1 MRRCGR
7 EIAPARRLLLGVR
20 AMTYER
26 VKRAFDVAAAV
37 LGLGVTAPVLAAI
50 AIAVRVETPGPI
62 VLRQPRVGHEGRD
75 FGMFKFRT
83 MVDDAH
89 TMGAGWLVSEGDPRI
104 TRVGRFMRKW
114 SLDELPQ
121 LVNVLRGDMSI
132 VGPRPTLRYQ
142 VEQYTPF
149 QRRRLEVRP
158 GITGWAQVRGRNE
171 LSWPEK
177 IELDVWYVDHRSL
190 WLDAEILVRTL
201 PVLLR
206 PTRVY
211 NDARGDWGEPVL

>member
-1 MRRCGR
+1 
-7 EIAPARRLLLGVR
+7 
-20 AMTYER
+20 MTYEHA
-26 VKRAFDVAAAV
+26 KRAFDVAAAGA
-37 LGLGVTAPVLAAI
+37 GLVVAAPLLAAVAI
-50 AIAVRVETPGPI
+50 AIRLETPGPI
-62 VLRQPRVGHEGRD
+62 VLRQPRVGRAGRE

-83 MVDDAH
+83 MVDNAH
-89 TMGAGWLVSEGDPRI
+89 TIGPGWLVSEGDPRI
-104 TRVGRFMRKW
+104 TRVGKFLRRW

-121 LVNVLRGDMSI
+121 LVNVLRGDMAV

-171 LSWPEK
+171 LTWPEK
-177 IELDVWYVDHRSL
+177 IEFDVWYVDNRSL
-190 WLDAEILVRTL
+190 RLDAEILARTL

-206 PTRVY
+206 PTKVY

>member
-1 MRRCGR
+1 
-7 EIAPARRLLLGVR
+7 
-20 AMTYER
+20 MTYEPA
-26 VKRAFDVAAAV
+26 KRAFDVAAAGA
-37 LGLGVTAPVLAAI
+37 GLVVAAPLLAAVAI
-50 AIAVRVETPGPI
+50 AIRLETPGPI
-62 VLRQPRVGHEGRD
+62 VLRQPRVGRAGRE

-83 MVDDAH
+83 MVDNAH
-89 TMGAGWLVSEGDPRI
+89 TMGPGWLVSEGDPRI
-104 TRVGRFMRKW
+104 TRVGKFLRRW

-121 LVNVLRGDMSI
+121 LVNVLRGDMAV

-171 LSWPEK
+171 LTWPEK
-177 IELDVWYVDHRSL
+177 IEFDVWYVDNRSL
-190 WLDAEILVRTL
+190 RLDAEILARTL

-206 PTRVY
+206 PTKVY

>member
-1 MRRCGR
+1 
-7 EIAPARRLLLGVR
+7 
-20 AMTYER
+20 MTYER
-26 VKRAFDVAAAV
+26 VKRAFDVAAAGV
-37 LGLGVTAPVLAAI
+37 GLVVTAPILAAVAI
-50 AIAVRVETPGPI
+50 AIRLETPGSI
-62 VLRQPRVGHEGRD
+62 VLRQPRVGQGGRE

-83 MVDDAH
+83 MVEHAH
-89 TMGAGWLVSEGDPRI
+89 TIGPGWLLSEGDPRI
-104 TRVGRFMRKW
+104 TRIGRFLRKW

-121 LVNVLRGDMSI
+121 LVNVLKGDMAV

-158 GITGWAQVRGRNE
+158 GITGWAQVCGRNE
-171 LSWPEK
+171 LTWPER

-190 WLDAEILVRTL
+190 RLDAEILIRTL

-211 NDARGDWGEPVL
+211 NDARGDWGEPAL